1 MNCSVQEDKV
11 MFPGCSD
18 VVRVGTDRWTSRH
31 DAILDRLFKQIDN
44 FLQTH
49 SHLAFDD
56 LTQEFIENE
65 PSEIDGNK
73 QMVYLM
79 YGNESPFFIDNGE
92 LQSDIRGL
100 VYRPAW
106 RRKGGRIVA
115 EFG

>member
-1 MNCSVQEDKV
+1 MACLVQADKA

-18 VVRVGTDRWTSRH
+18 VVRVGTDRWTPRH
-31 DAILDRLFKQIDN
+31 DEILDGLFNKIDN

-49 SHLAFDD
+49 THLAFDD

-65 PSEIDGNK
+65 PRERVGNNK
-73 QMVYLM
+73 VVYLM

-92 LQSDIRGL
+92 LKMDIRGL
-100 VYRPAW
+100 VYRPVS